1 MYYLYFAA
9 LLIIQLIFCGVE
21 LNADTLD
28 LIVIGFLTVVA
39 GGVLAL
45 DLSRKA

>member
-1 MYYLYFAA
+1 MNYLLFAA
-9 LLIIQLIFCGVE
+9 FIILQLIFCNVE
-21 LNADTLD
+21 LHADTLD

-39 GGVLAL
+39 GGALAL

>member
-1 MYYLYFAA
+1 MYYLLFAA
-9 LLIIQLIFCGVE
+9 MLVLQLVFCK
-21 LNADTLD
+21 LSLDADTLD
-28 LIVIGFLTVVA
+28 LVVIGFLTVVA